1 MFLNNTSNTMSNI
14 HCNPMSNIVV
24 FSLNNTWIIKGDIR
38 SSFTTGLDMSCAKYV
53 PCTKYLL
60 VSNLWNKLNNVYS
73 KHKQEKIEQ
82 ALWRVFSNN
91 AYQRKKEEGVLFK
104 CKHDVGMHITFYG
117 WQLNENKYSYL
128 KNQ

>member
-1 MFLNNTSNTMSNI
+1 M
-14 HCNPMSNIVV
+14 H
-24 FSLNNTWIIKGDIR
+24 K
-38 SSFTTGLDMSCAKYV
+38 
-53 PCTKYLL
+53 
-60 VSNLWNKLNNVYS
+60 VSNLWNKQNNVYS

-104 CKHDVGMHITFYG
+104 CKQDVGMHITFYG

>member
-1 MFLNNTSNTMSNI
+1 
-14 HCNPMSNIVV
+14 MSNIVV
-24 FSLNNTWIIKGDIR
+24 FSLNNTLIIKGDIR
-38 SSFTTGLDMSCAKYV
+38 GLFTTGLDFNCAKYV
-53 PCTKYLL
+53 AYTKYLL
-60 VSNLWNKLNNVYS
+60 VSKLWNKQNNVYS

-91 AYQRKKEEGVLFK
+91 VYQRKKEEGVLFK